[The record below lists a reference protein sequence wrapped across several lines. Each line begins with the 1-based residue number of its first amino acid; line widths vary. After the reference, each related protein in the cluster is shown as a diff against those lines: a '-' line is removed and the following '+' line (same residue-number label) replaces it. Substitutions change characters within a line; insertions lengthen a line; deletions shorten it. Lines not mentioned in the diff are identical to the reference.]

1 MANYIINQELNGIE
15 ISFDAKP
22 EAATLERLKANGYR
36 WHRAKKV
43 WYAKNTATR
52 LELAKAI
59 TDTTAPISAPALAKD
74 KETINLDNLGVK
86 PENFSFYGAELAK
99 FIRDDLK
106 RRGVKGATVR
116 SRYSGYTTAIT
127 VTVKATAADFVSI
140 EEGAERFNRSAFTI
154 DLDRGIYIGG
164 RYLYF
169 DEWEKMTEEEQT
181 ATHRG
186 YIAECIDRL
195 TSVHFGYSWASRA
208 HYWEFTSKF
217 WYKLTAIYKIANQW
231 NYCNDDI
238 MTDYFDRGYY
248 LDIDIKKSDDFAPR
262 QDMTDDDRAAYESER
277 AKEEAERAAALAK
290 YEQEQK
296 EAEER
301 RKAYEEQE
309 KKDTATILADIT
321 VEDIEPLY
329 ISDLSGGIG
338 KECNLDELN
347 ENIGVHNSDAVI
359 TRKATFS
366 NIDIFETFGKYLLN
380 DWEFVAGKGGT
391 ASEDRR
397 LENVGN
403 LHALNTEQ
411 RAAVKWYMCDCVGVY
426 VNKELMLVINPEGYS
441 YPRYCYKPT
450 EDTTITNAAGVL
462 EDQAKAS
469 EELPPFYFPE
479 PVGKQAVNLHAGQ
492 QITIYQCDGW
502 ILSSVYDN
510 AGTIAN
516 IAPGDYAQYKGVY
529 ITFTSGKR
537 SFIRD
542 NHDCLIYEGIQS
554 RLPEEVTSR
563 RISANMCE
571 MFNYDELFPRILEY
585 YSKQGIHPIVDTI
598 QR

>member
-1 MANYIINQELNGIE
+1 MATFAINQELNGIE
-15 ISFDAKP
+15 ISFEAKP
-22 EAATLERLKANGYR
+22 EAATLEALKANGYR
-36 WHRAKKV
+36 WHRSRRI
-43 WYAKNTATR
+43 WYAKQTAER
-52 LELAKAI
+52 LTLAESL
-59 TDTTAPISAPALAKD
+59 TDGQTAARVPAKSAKVEA
-74 KETINLDNLGVK
+74 INLDNLGVK
-86 PENFSFYGAELAK
+86 PDNFSYHGADLAK
-99 FIRDDLK
+99 LIREDLK
-106 RRGVKGATVR
+106 RRGVKGVTVR

-140 EEGAERFNRSAFTI
+140 EEGTERFNRSSFTI
-154 DLDRGIYIGG
+154 DLDRGIYTGG
-164 RYLYF
+164 RYLYCA
-169 DEWEKMTEEEQT
+169 EWEKMTEEEQT

-195 TSVHFGYSWASRA
+195 TSVQFGYSWASRA
-208 HYWEFTSKF
+208 HYWEFTSIF
-217 WYKLTAIYKIANQW
+217 WDKLTAIYKIANQW

-248 LDIDIKKSDDFAPR
+248 LDIDIKKPEDFAPR
-262 QDMTDDDRAAYESER
+262 QDMTEDDRAAYEAER

-309 KKDTATILADIT
+309 KKDTAAILADIT

-329 ISDLSGGIG
+329 ITNLSGGIG

-347 ENIGVHNSDAVI
+347 ENIGATSSDAVI

-366 NIDIFETFGKYLLN
+366 NMDIFETFGKYLLN

-391 ASEDRR
+391 ASEDSR
-397 LENVGN
+397 LTSENI
-403 LHALNTEQ
+403 HHLNEDQ
-411 RAAVKWYMCDCVGVY
+411 RESIKWYMCDCIGVY

-450 EDTTITNAAGVL
+450 EDTTTAEAAGVL
-462 EDQAKAS
+462 ENQANAS
-469 EELPPFYFPE
+469 YTLPSFYFPE
-479 PVGKQAVNLHAGQ
+479 PVEKQAANLHVGQ

-510 AGTIAN
+510 AGTIAD
-516 IAPGDYAQYKGVY
+516 IAPGDYAQYKGLY

-537 SFIRD
+537 SFIRND
-542 NHDCLIYEGIQS
+542 HDCLIYEGIKP

-563 RISANMCE
+563 KMSANMS
-571 MFNYDELFPRILEY
+571 MLLNYDELFPNILEY
-585 YSKQGIHPIVDTI
+585 YGKQGIKPIIDTI